1 MVLTDPDPTTG
12 RKNRDGAWVD
22 VDVCDVLGRCAKGF
36 NCRRWWDGERQGGGS
51 SWVRRVFSVVG
62 ADFGI
67 VLRVGLG
74 VKGEESIDGCIGQ
87 NNLLGVRDASIG
99 LGN

>member
-1 MVLTDPDPTTG
+1 M
-12 RKNRDGAWVD
+12 
-22 VDVCDVLGRCAKGF
+22 
-36 NCRRWWDGERQGGGS
+36 
-51 SWVRRVFSVVG
+51 VG

-74 VKGEESIDGCIGQ
+74 DKGEESIDECIGQ